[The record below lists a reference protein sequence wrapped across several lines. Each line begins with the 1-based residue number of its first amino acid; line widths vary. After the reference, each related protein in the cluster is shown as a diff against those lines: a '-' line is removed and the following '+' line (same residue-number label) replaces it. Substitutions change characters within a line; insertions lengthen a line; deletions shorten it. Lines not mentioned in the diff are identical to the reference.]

1 MFNSFF
7 DNESNILDED
17 ENENER
23 LSDENDEN
31 ESNDTERL
39 ECDIT
44 EAEVYEPIRMLKKW
58 EGARTR
64 SDYWRIL
71 QELRYTC
78 CPIFSTLF

>member
-23 LSDENDEN
+23 LSDENDVN
-31 ESNDTERL
+31 ESNDTETL

-44 EAEVYEPIRMLKKW
+44 EAEVYEAITMLKKMGRHQDPIGLL
-58 EGARTR
+58 ENSSRT
-64 SDYWRIL
+64 L
-71 QELRYTC
+71 LHM
-78 CPIFSTLF
+78 LFYS